1 MKTPMHELMDMLQ
14 VQNPLRN
21 QMLLKEKEL
30 IIKTHIEGQ
39 KSMNYGMN
47 SFEHLAEDY
56 YNKILTD

>member
-1 MKTPMHELMDMLQ
+1 MEELLDMLQ
-14 VQNPLRN
+14 VQNPLRG
-21 QMLLKEKEL
+21 QMLQKEKDL

-56 YNKILTD
+56 YKNVSK

>member
-1 MKTPMHELMDMLQ
+1 MHELMDMLQ

>member
-1 MKTPMHELMDMLQ
+1 MLQ
-14 VQNPLRN
+14 
-21 QMLLKEKEL
+21 KEKDL

-56 YNKILTD
+56 YKNVSK